1 MENKYS
7 RRSSVSNRRKDKR
20 TIDTWIGMD
29 RKENTTLEKQKRNEK
44 REYSLCVC
52 VLYVCVKQHVKH
64 TQYTTV

>member
-29 RKENTTLEKQKRNEK
+29 RKEKTTLEKQKRNEK
-44 REYSLCVC
+44 RESTVCVC
-52 VLYVCVKQHVKH
+52 VCIICLCK
-64 TQYTTV
+64 TTC

>member
-29 RKENTTLEKQKRNEK
+29 RKEKTTLEKQKRNEK
-44 REYSLCVC
+44 RE
-52 VLYVCVKQHVKH
+52 
-64 TQYTTV
+64 